1 MSEPSTA
8 PRPGAP
14 GNRWELIW
22 SHRDELLEIA
32 RSRSSSAEEA
42 EDAVQ
47 EAMIRAVEDPGV
59 QYGRVR
65 SWLRLAT
72 VRACADRQ
80 RQIAR
85 DRELGVSLSAA
96 PAESPLVEEEACDR
110 AEARWLAER
119 TAELLPARQAQALR
133 LQAQDLDVG
142 QVART
147 MGLSYRATESLL
159 SRARRSLRGTLA
171 GSLAL
176 AAAAWLCVRR
186 FPRTGAGQSA
196 GATTAA
202 VTLAV
207 AGAVLPAGPLDR
219 PDGPPP
225 GSRSEAL
232 APPAAPVAEF
242 PASRTARVRP
252 APAFPSTDAQ
262 HTGRG
267 SQDASRTVPEEPSDT
282 YDPPGRV
289 AVEISIGSASP
300 APELASVVTPASI
313 PELPLETPDV
323 RRPELPSVR
332 TDIAA
337 TGLGVTVDLP

>member
-1 MSEPSTA
+1 MSEPSTG

-59 QYGRVR
+59 PYGRIR
-65 SWLRLAT
+65 PWLRHAT

-85 DRELGVSLSAA
+85 DRELGASLSAA
-96 PAESPLVEEEACDR
+96 PAASSLVEDEACDR
-110 AEARWLAER
+110 AEARWLAGR

-133 LQAQDLDVG
+133 LQAQHLDVG

-159 SRARRSLRGTLA
+159 SRARRSLRDTLA

-176 AAAAWLCVRR
+176 ATAAWLCARR
-186 FPRTGAGQSA
+186 FPRTGTVRSA

-207 AGAVLPAGPLDR
+207 AGAVLPAGPFDR

-225 GSRSEAL
+225 CSRSEAL
-232 APPAAPVAEF
+232 PPAAPAAEF
-242 PASRTARVRP
+242 PASRAARERP
-252 APAFPSTDAQ
+252 HPAFPSTDRQ
-262 HTGRG
+262 HTGRER
-267 SQDASRTVPEEPSDT
+267 QEPSRSVPEKPSDT

-289 AVEISIGSASP
+289 VVEISIGSASP
-300 APELASVVTPASI
+300 VPELPPVVTPTSI
-313 PELPLETPDV
+313 PELPVDIPDV
-323 RRPELPSVR
+323 SRPELPSVR
-332 TDIAA
+332 TDVPG

>member
-96 PAESPLVEEEACDR
+96 PAASPLVEEEACDR

-142 QVART
+142 QVAQT

-242 PASRTARVRP
+242 PAPRTARVRP
-252 APAFPSTDAQ
+252 APAFPSTDPRRQ
-262 HTGRG
+262 G
-267 SQDASRTVPEEPSDT
+267 ASSRSVPEKQSDT

-289 AVEISIGSASP
+289 VVEISIGSASP
-300 APELASVVTPASI
+300 APELPSVATRQPI
-313 PELPLETPDV
+313 PELPVETPDV